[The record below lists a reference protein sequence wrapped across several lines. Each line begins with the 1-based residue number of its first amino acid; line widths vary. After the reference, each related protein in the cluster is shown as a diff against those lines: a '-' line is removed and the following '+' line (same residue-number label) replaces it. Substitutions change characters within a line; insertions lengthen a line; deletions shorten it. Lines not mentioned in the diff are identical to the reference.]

1 MDLKLVALPSECV
14 DIVLEV
20 EWMYKPRLTFFLNE
34 YNYNINYFTYSFVN
48 VTLNYVQL
56 FSMHTTVT

>member
-34 YNYNINYFTYSFVN
+34 YNYNIC
-48 VTLNYVQL
+48 
-56 FSMHTTVT
+56 